1 MDGLGS
7 FIKETRLGC
16 FDRNVTLNDV
26 SKHSGISQPYL
37 SMVENEKKIPT
48 VKTFFKIIET
58 LARFGDNLYLGEL
71 DQEYNW
77 VSWIRII
84 LDNFLDEFSYEYKG
98 NTMPNQNL
106 SEQEQSIIE
115 AIIQYR
121 EYDLDISPTEYLKQL
136 KRQAQ
141 TSEYI
146 SDINRSVKYQKHKLD
161 LNIFF
166 NDTTLKNL
174 DLLLDDLPISK
185 IELEIIRNGL
195 NGIRY
200 TRYTKE

>member
-71 DQEYNW
+71 DQ
-77 VSWIRII
+77 
-84 LDNFLDEFSYEYKG
+84 
-98 NTMPNQNL
+98 
-106 SEQEQSIIE
+106 
-115 AIIQYR
+115 
-121 EYDLDISPTEYLKQL
+121 
-136 KRQAQ
+136 
-141 TSEYI
+141 
-146 SDINRSVKYQKHKLD
+146 
-161 LNIFF
+161 
-166 NDTTLKNL
+166 
-174 DLLLDDLPISK
+174 
-185 IELEIIRNGL
+185 
-195 NGIRY
+195 
-200 TRYTKE
+200 